1 MAGKFGKV
9 SQIVAMIAAGIIPWA
24 MADAQSADT
33 LEGQIAAQYK
43 VTKLGADS
51 SGLTVIQEGTVLTIK
66 KGGILSVPQADA
78 GAPAGFRH
86 ALSISW
92 NVGLTWWGIAR
103 RAASSARI
111 GGTPFMNASSPM
123 RRQRKYSPSALV
135 CFLMLAAMGP
145 RNP

>member
-78 GAPAGFRH
+78 GAPLA
-86 ALSISW
+86 
-92 NVGLTWWGIAR
+92 NVGQDGEITR
-103 RAASSARI
+103 
-111 GGTPFMNASSPM
+111 
-123 RRQRKYSPSALV
+123 PSAALV
-135 CFLMLAAMGP
+135 KTKKDTKFLPVGEKVYVSKLDVN
-145 RNP
+145 RKESKVTLNIVE